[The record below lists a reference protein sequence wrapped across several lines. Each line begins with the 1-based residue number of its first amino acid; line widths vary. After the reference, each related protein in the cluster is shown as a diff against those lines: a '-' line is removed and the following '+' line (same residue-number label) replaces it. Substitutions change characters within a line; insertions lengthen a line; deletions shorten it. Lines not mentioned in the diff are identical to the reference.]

1 MSITRRTLWQG
12 LSVSTL
18 AAILGCSRLPNPT
31 PIVVELNSDANI
43 NPNEDG
49 DPSPIVVRIYELKS
63 IKAFNNAEYFD
74 FVDNDKKVLGADLV
88 GSAEYELTPG
98 KSQKYDRDIS
108 SEATHLGVIAGFRDI
123 QSAQWRDSI
132 ELQKEKKNEFV
143 IYLTS
148 LAVRIQKLR
157 RRRLGVF

>member
-1 MSITRRTLWQG
+1 MFLTRRELFQG
-12 LSVSTL
+12 LSVSTF
-18 AAILGCSRLPNPT
+18 AAVLGCSRLPDPT
-31 PIVVELNSDANI
+31 PIAVELNADANV

-49 DPSPIVVRIYELKS
+49 EPSPIVVRIYELKGT
-63 IKAFNNAEYFD
+63 KAFNNADFFD
-74 FVDNDKKVLGADLV
+74 FVDDDNKLLGADLI

-157 RRRLGVF
+157 KRRLGVF

>member
-1 MSITRRTLWQG
+1 MNITRRTLWQG